1 MNKALSM
8 LAVLAVSA
16 FTFSAN
22 ADVKKPTLVC
32 NFTEPFIQ
40 IVVLA
45 KTQTIGTV
53 GDHVAL
59 RSPGKDTVMGAIES
73 TSYHE
78 GVNSWKLSGEGLDQY
93 VLDIVFGKKG
103 NDGMSDKEYEFE
115 GILKTAGDEFVLY
128 GGCDLVK

>member
-59 RSPGKDTVMGAIES
+59 RSPGEDTVMGAIES
-73 TSYHE
+73 TSVKG
-78 GVNSWKLSGEGLDQY
+78 GVNTWKLSGEGLDQY

-115 GILKTAGDEFVLY
+115 GILRTPDDQFVLY